1 MVEEIFFNKI
11 LPGSIG
17 FGMEM
22 LYSNNNAV
30 WNKKMLKKQQMINEK
45 IVEASS
51 IENVLVKN
59 QRILEAEV
67 KREQDLYFK
76 IQEMDKAIEKLKA
89 EQGETE
95 KIQEWIKL
103 RSYLKVDLVK

>member
-1 MVEEIFFNKI
+1 
-11 LPGSIG
+11 
-17 FGMEM
+17 MEM

>member
-1 MVEEIFFNKI
+1 MIEDIFFNKV

-22 LYSNNNAV
+22 LYSNNDMI
-30 WNKKMLKKQQMINEK
+30 WNKKLLKKQQMINEK
-45 IVEASS
+45 LIEASS
-51 IENVLVKN
+51 IENVLIKN
-59 QRILEAEV
+59 QRILEAES

-103 RSYLKVDLVK
+103 RNYLKVDLVK